1 MTAVVLLVAING
13 TPSNREA
20 KMIARTGQTVQSIV
34 TDQNI
39 IKDVRSVS
47 TAVSIYVPTF
57 KQNFLDADMQFN
69 LPWTRVSK

>member
-34 TDQNI
+34 TDQKI

-47 TAVSIYVPTF
+47 TAVSIYTF